1 MNTNRTIVAGMVNG
15 GGYEKRFK
23 SVRKAVLSIGIS
35 PTLLAS
41 SGKNEDIVKVVMDE
55 SDSCRGHRLE
65 ELEKRI

>member
-1 MNTNRTIVAGMVNG
+1 MAGMVNG

-23 SVRKAVLSIGIS
+23 SVRKVVLSIGIS

-41 SGKNEDIVKVVMDE
+41 SGKNEDIVKIVTDE
-55 SDSCRGHRLE
+55 SDSCRGYCLE